1 METANGGQDGS
12 VMSDSNWEAPTP
24 GTAADT
30 AKPHWSKRKAGP
42 LPVWG
47 WIASGMVL
55 VGIIGAFTDE
65 SGDQETSTPI
75 TVETEVDPVETEVDP
90 VETDTEDDDE
100 SWFGDLQEDWEALK
114 DFFGDLG
121 VSGTDEMAVEDLE
134 LLEDFYDSLSDKTS
148 ETADRVL
155 KAIESLRDNDV
166 AAADDDAD
174 EPEIADVVDDEVED
188 EGDSEEDTTSTG
200 DFDGPG
206 IGDII
211 TPQEYLSFLTVE
223 DEVFR
228 DGYDRDEWR
237 HWHTKSW
244 SGCTT
249 REEVLVRTMVGE
261 ARSTSGDPC
270 KATAAWWYSDYDG
283 VWTSNSSDFDI
294 DHIVALSEA
303 HDSGA
308 ADWEADQKERFA
320 NDLTNLVAVSAS
332 SNRSKGD
339 RDAADWRP
347 SRDYWCSYAYAVVE
361 VKANWGL
368 SVDPAEYDA
377 LEEMIDT
384 CSPIMSESYNWWALG
399 TTNNVEYTDRDL
411 TPPTTTTVPATPTT
425 APAATTTAP
434 ATTVPATTAPPTTE
448 AAPETTAAPS
458 PPANP
463 GDSKNCPDFSSYAE
477 AKAWFDMYF
486 PYYGDVAG
494 LDRDEDGEPCE
505 TLAGGPGA

>member
-1 METANGGQDGS
+1 MTDGS
-12 VMSDSNWEAPTP
+12 WDPPSVDGGEKPGAPGEST
-24 GTAADT
+24 
-30 AKPHWSKRKAGP
+30 KWYSRKVGP
-42 LPVWG
+42 MPVWA
-47 WIASGMVL
+47 WL
-55 VGIIGAFTDE
+55 VGAFILVGAIGNLTEGEVDQPVAESESPPEVGRDE
-65 SGDQETSTPI
+65 EATSGDASESTSGNESEEEPSTNDAEASDNGADEDTTGTVEVDADVTTSIATST
-75 TVETEVDPVETEVDP
+75 TEVVE
-90 VETDTEDDDE
+90 
-100 SWFGDLQEDWEALK
+100 S
-114 DFFGDLG
+114 
-121 VSGTDEMAVEDLE
+121 EMD
-134 LLEDFYDSLSDKTS
+134 
-148 ETADRVL
+148 
-155 KAIESLRDNDV
+155 
-166 AAADDDAD
+166 
-174 EPEIADVVDDEVED
+174 D

-223 DEVFR
+223 DEVSR

-339 RDAADWRP
+339 RDAAEWRP
-347 SRDYWCSYAYAVVE
+347 SRNYWCSFAYAVVE

-411 TPPTTTTVPATPTT
+411 TPPTTTTVPATTTT

-434 ATTVPATTAPPTTE
+434 ATTVPATTAPPTT
-448 AAPETTAAPS
+448 APAPETTPAPS

-463 GDSKNCPDFSSYAE
+463 GDSKNCGDFSTYAE
-477 AKAWFDMYF
+477 AKAWFDTYF
-486 PYYGDVAG
+486 PYYGDVAR
-494 LDRDEDGEPCE
+494 LDGDSDGEPCE
-505 TLAGGPGA
+505 SLPGGPSA